1 MIKAAIAACVLAT
14 VAEARALRGLS
25 SSSTSCVQLP
35 PCSSEDIVIN
45 GISYQGDSS
54 VAAAVKACEA
64 SATCITGKE
73 ATIDAASMKIGSCW
87 TVFNGGKLTV
97 ASGYTGTVNAARCGK
112 PDPSTEA
119 TAIISE
125 GASPSA
131 VMNTG
136 ADVVVKPGGS
146 IGTLTLTGGEVT
158 ADEGSSISVI
168 SVTGGEVKGAT
179 GGVTS
184 ISMNGGEADLDM
196 GVDTAVDYV
205 GLVSAKVRLAA
216 KSIATLSLT
225 GGTAD
230 VTAKSIATLSDI
242 GGTAV
247 IRKATVV
254 DASTTGGHITLEEGA
269 TAAKYETV
277 GGSCSGCPKSAAQW
291 RTRKLSW

>member
-1 MIKAAIAACVLAT
+1 MIKTIAACVLAT

-25 SSSTSCVQLP
+25 SSSTSCVELP
-35 PCSSEDIVIN
+35 PCSSGNIVSN
-45 GISYQGDSS
+45 GIGYQGDSS

-97 ASGYTGTVNAARCGK
+97 ASGYTGTVTAARCGK

-131 VMNTG
+131 VANNG
-136 ADVVVKPGGS
+136 ADVVVKSGGS
-146 IGTLTLTGGEVT
+146 IGTLNLNGGEVT

-168 SVTGGEVKGAT
+168 SVNGGEVKGAT

-196 GVDTAVDYV
+196 GSGTAVDQV
-205 GLVSAKVRLAA
+205 DLNGGKVSLTAKT
-216 KSIATLSLT
+216 IATLSLN
-225 GGTAD
+225 
-230 VTAKSIATLSDI
+230 

-247 IRKATVV
+247 IRKAAVADV
-254 DASTTGGHITLEEGA
+254 STMGGDITLEEGA
-269 TAAKYETV
+269 TAAKYEKM

-291 RTRKLSW
+291 

>member
-14 VAEARALRGLS
+14 VAEARTLRGLS
-25 SSSTSCVQLP
+25 SSSTSCVELP
-35 PCSSEDIVIN
+35 PCGSGNIVSN
-45 GISYQGDSS
+45 SISYQGDSS

-97 ASGYTGTVNAARCGK
+97 ASGYTGTVDAARCGK

-125 GASPSA
+125 GASPSSVA
-131 VMNTG
+131 NNG
-136 ADVVVKPGGS
+136 ADVVVKSGGS
-146 IGTLTLTGGEVT
+146 IGALNLNGGEVT

-168 SVTGGEVKGAT
+168 SVNGGEVKGAT

-184 ISMNGGEADLDM
+184 ISMNGGKADLDM
-196 GVDTAVDYV
+196 GSGTAVDQV
-205 GLVSAKVRLAA
+205 DLNGGKVSLTA

-230 VTAKSIATLSDI
+230 VTAKSIATLSDT

-247 IRKATVV
+247 IRKATVA
-254 DASTTGGHITLEEGA
+254 DASTMGGDITLEEGA

-291 RTRKLSW
+291 